1 MWQSISSVICFYNI
15 NNLKG
20 HFKEASVLYSSDW
33 QSTQAWIYIVF
44 FLHLYSTVGQGV
56 NHYFCP
62 DHWYSWIQ
70 SVTDWKIS
78 FLPHTFSVS
87 MPWARH
93 VLKHIQKVS
102 GEFKRQKCTCAFR
115 CEWKVPFCHILWP
128 QTVYNLCYELENKV
142 QLAIEETTKFPF
154 KCLNTSKTGNSNCF
168 CNQ

>member
-44 FLHLYSTVGQGV
+44 FLYLYSTVGQGV

-87 MPWARH
+87 MPWARY
-93 VLKHIQKVS
+93 VLKAHTEGEWGIQKTEVHVCFQMWM
-102 GEFKRQKCTCAFR
+102 GNA
-115 CEWKVPFCHILWP
+115 ILP
-128 QTVYNLCYELENKV
+128 HP
-142 QLAIEETTKFPF
+142 LA
-154 KCLNTSKTGNSNCF
+154 SNSL
-168 CNQ
+168 